1 MLEVESLFRM
11 SDPGRANLCS
21 RLFDMVS
28 GPVVR
33 LW

>member
-1 MLEVESLFRM
+1 MLTSESLFQTD
-11 SDPGRANLCS
+11 DPRRANLCS

-28 GPVVR
+28 GPGVR